1 MTQYT
6 LEASSST
13 DLAAIEHA
21 IATLDPSALLD
32 RDASGHTIR
41 MSTLATKDELLAC
54 LQDAGAIEPKRH
66 LVQLPSDCCG
76 GCGG

>member
-1 MTQYT
+1 MIQYT
-6 LEASSST
+6 LDAAASA

-41 MSTLATKDELLAC
+41 ISTLAPQDELLAC
-54 LQDAGAIEPKRH
+54 LQEAGATEPTQH
-66 LVQLPSDCCG
+66 LAQLPSDCCG

>member
-1 MTQYT
+1 MIQYT
-6 LEASSST
+6 LDAAAST

-32 RDASGHTIR
+32 HDASRHTIR
-41 MSTLATKDELLAC
+41 ISTLATKDELLNC
-54 LQDAGAIEPKRH
+54 LQDAGATEPTRH
-66 LVQLPSDCCG
+66 LAQLPSDCCG

>member
-1 MTQYT
+1 MIQYT
-6 LEASSST
+6 LDASSST

-41 MSTLATKDELLAC
+41 ISTLATQDELLAC
-54 LQDAGAIEPKRH
+54 LAEAGATEPTRH
-66 LVQLPSDCCG
+66 LAQLPSDCCG

>member
-1 MTQYT
+1 MIQYT
-6 LEASSST
+6 LDDAAST

-41 MSTLATKDELLAC
+41 ISTLATEQELLGS
-54 LQDAGAIEPKRH
+54 LRDAGVIDASRH
-66 LVQLPSDCCG
+66 LAQLPSDCCG

>member
-1 MTQYT
+1 MIQYS
-6 LEASSST
+6 LDDAAST

-32 RDASGHTIR
+32 HDASGHTIR
-41 MSTLATKDELLAC
+41 ISTLATKDELLTC
-54 LQDAGAIEPKRH
+54 LQDAGATEPTRH
-66 LVQLPSDCCG
+66 LAQLPSDCCG